1 MSNSIGPQH
10 GMPPILR
17 YVWVSILLFTC
28 SVVFAPNPNTLI
40 RNIVL
45 VHGAWA
51 DAGGWQGV
59 YGILVRDGSH
69 VSMVREPET
78 SFKEDV
84 TRTKRVLALQDG
96 PCILVAHSMAEPSS
110 PDPSVVGLVLVLV

>member
-1 MSNSIGPQH
+1 MSNSIGPQR
-10 GMPPILR
+10 GMPRVLR

-28 SVVFAPNPNTLI
+28 SVVFAPNPNLI

-51 DAGGWQGV
+51 DASGWQGG
-59 YGILVRDGSH
+59 YGILVRDGCH
-69 VSMVREPET
+69 VSMVQEPES
-78 SFKEDV
+78 SFKEYV
-84 TRTKRVLALQDG
+84 TATKRVLALQDG